1 IVMEKPSAQVVGR
14 VFVRQY
20 YTVLNKEPENLHRFY
35 GKDSSYVHGGLDSKG
50 KPAGAVY
57 GNLEIQKRVMELSF
71 RDCHTEICHMDAHSM
86 LNEGVVVQV
95 MGELS
100 NNMQPMRRFAQTFVL
115 APEGTTADKF
125 YIHNDVFMYQDEVF
139 QDSDSEPPKESEE
152 DVEELEDITEKTFYF
167 NTHFYYFNLCHFSMF
182 WCLT

>member
-1 IVMEKPSAQVVGR
+1 IVMEKLSAQVVGR

-71 RDCHTEICHMDAHSM
+71 KDCHTEICHMDAHSM

-100 NNMQPMRRFAQTFVL
+100 NNMQPMRRFAQTLVLGEANSFSTTPGALVNGFSVFSFTGHFNSVFFVFTIPCL
-115 APEGTTADKF
+115 
-125 YIHNDVFMYQDEVF
+125 
-139 QDSDSEPPKESEE
+139 
-152 DVEELEDITEKTFYF
+152 
-167 NTHFYYFNLCHFSMF
+167 FSG
-182 WCLT
+182 LKSK